1 MATRSQF
8 KLSISQRRLR
18 SFSVEFKKEKVLEL
32 ERRIITIS
40 ELSRQYDVSPTSIH
54 RWIKKFST
62 QYSKGIKT
70 IVETESDTRKLLELQ
85 ARIAELERVIG
96 QKQVQLD
103 FKDKMIDLAENFY
116 GIDIKKKFENRPSS
130 GSGSTGSSSSVA

>member
-18 SFSVEFKKEKVLEL
+18 SFSEEFKKKKVLEL
-32 ERRIITIS
+32 ERRIITAS
-40 ELSRQYDVSPTSIH
+40 ELCREYEVSLTSIQ
-54 RWIKKFST
+54 RWMEKYST

-116 GIDIKKKFENRPSS
+116 GIDIKKKFENRHSS